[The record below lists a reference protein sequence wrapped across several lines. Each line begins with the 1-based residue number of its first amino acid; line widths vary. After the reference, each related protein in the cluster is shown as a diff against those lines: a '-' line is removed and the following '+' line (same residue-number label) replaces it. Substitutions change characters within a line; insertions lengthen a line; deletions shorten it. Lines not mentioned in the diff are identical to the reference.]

1 MPRAGVRAILRSVT
15 PPSRWPSARAGA
27 STTFAARSFLTL
39 LLCGTGTG
47 AGCAKVEQP
56 PGASGNADAGT
67 GSGAHDAGFEM
78 SVLGSDGGGLVTDAY
93 LTSDAD
99 EMCASAL
106 HAVVR
111 DFRGQVVNDVPKHPD
126 FEFALGDDKGIVAT
140 QLGADDKPVYAHA
153 GGTTP
158 TTNGADAF
166 NQWYRDVDGVN
177 IHFDTEIPLTPD
189 PTRPGTFVYD
199 DDAYFPIDDM
209 GFGNEYQSHNFDF
222 TTELHFNFQY
232 RGGEKFT
239 FKGDDDLWLFLNGK
253 LAVDSSEASTSPRPA
268 PWIWTRSPATS
279 VWPRWGSIAW
289 TSSRPSDTS
298 LNRTSTSRPR

>member
-1 MPRAGVRAILRSVT
+1 MTLPQRSPR
-15 PPSRWPSARAGA
+15 ARAGA
-27 STTFAARSFLTL
+27 STFAARSLVTL
-39 LLCGTGTG
+39 LLWGTG
-47 AGCAKVEQP
+47 AGAGCARVTQP
-56 PGASGNADAGT
+56 PGASGNAGAGA
-67 GSGAHDAGFEM
+67 GSDGRDAGFET
-78 SVLGSDGGGLVTDAY
+78 SVLGGDGGGLITDAY

-111 DFRGQVVNDVPKHPD
+111 DFRGQVINDVPKHPD
-126 FEFALGDDKGIVAT
+126 FEFALGDRQRDCRES
-140 QLGADDKPVYAHA
+140 QLGPDDKPVYARA

-158 TTNGADAF
+158 TTNGADTF

-222 TTELHFNFQY
+222 TDRAALQLPVPRWREVHVQG
-232 RGGEKFT
+232 RRRPVAVPERQAGRRSRRHPHRR
-239 FKGDDDLWLFLNGK
+239 DRHRDLDAV
-253 LAVDSSEASTSPRPA
+253 AVDFGLA
-268 PWIWTRSPATS
+268 PMGVYRMDIFQAERHLAESHFHVETTLKCVSNVVIP
-279 VWPRWGSIAW
+279 
-289 TSSRPSDTS
+289 
-298 LNRTSTSRPR
+298 